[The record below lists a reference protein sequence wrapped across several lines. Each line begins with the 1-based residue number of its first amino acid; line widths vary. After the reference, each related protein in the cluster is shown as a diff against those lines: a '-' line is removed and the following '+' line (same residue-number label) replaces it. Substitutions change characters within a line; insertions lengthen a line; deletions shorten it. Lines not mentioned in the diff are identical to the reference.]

1 MYTGVI
7 NLMNTTYSP
16 DTIIVRWDAANSP
29 YCGGVLYYIV
39 MISSDGCSST
49 IDGIMG
55 LTATFSNLR
64 NDTNYNIRV
73 TAVNTAGAGM
83 MELINVKTSSSPVLP
98 QCNDTDIIMDATN
111 NQGTYVIFYIIIGLY
126 SN

>member
-1 MYTGVI
+1 MLLTVLIVEEYCITYYT
-7 NLMNTTYSP
+7 
-16 DTIIVRWDAANSP
+16 
-29 YCGGVLYYIV
+29 V

-64 NDTNYNIRV
+64 NDTNYNITV
-73 TAVNTAGAGM
+73 TAVNTAGGGM
-83 MELINVKTSSSPVLP
+83 MELINVKTSSPVLP
-98 QCNDTDIIMDATN
+98 QCNDTDIIMDPTN